1 MNEALCQEFEQD
13 RIRSFVLSEIP
24 QEIKEFQNLLIIN
37 ATSLGLSQTD
47 PSPISLSGLPPSTK
61 VYDMIYNPPETALL
75 KEAGLAGLAREN
87 GLSMLVH
94 QAAKALEIWTSEQ
107 VCADSMFACA
117 REVMQKS

>member
-1 MNEALCQEFEQD
+1 MNISRWHARWPY
-13 RIRSFVLSEIP
+13 RIRRPESSVSAMLQSP
-24 QEIKEFQNLLIIN
+24 D
-37 ATSLGLSQTD
+37 AAHQT
-47 PSPISLSGLPPSTK
+47 TTHR
-61 VYDMIYNPPETALL
+61 TALL

-117 REVMQKS
+117 REVMQKR

>member
-1 MNEALCQEFEQD
+1 M
-13 RIRSFVLSEIP
+13 
-24 QEIKEFQNLLIIN
+24 EFQNLLIIN
-37 ATSLGLSQTD
+37 ATSLGLVQTD
-47 PSPISLSGLPPSTK
+47 PSPISLSGLPSSTK

-94 QAAKALEIWTSEQ
+94 QAAKALGIWTSEQ
-107 VCADSMFACA
+107 VCADSMFASA